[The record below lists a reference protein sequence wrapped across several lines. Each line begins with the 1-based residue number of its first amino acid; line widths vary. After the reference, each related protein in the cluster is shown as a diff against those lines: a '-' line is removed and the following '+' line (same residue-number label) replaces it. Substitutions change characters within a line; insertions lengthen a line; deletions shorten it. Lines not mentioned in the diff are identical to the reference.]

1 MRGPCG
7 DVARWFGKAKAMATV
22 LTVDKD
28 DF

>member
-7 DVARWFGKAKAMATV
+7 DVARWFGKAKAMAKV
-22 LTVDKD
+22 LTVGQD